1 MILQSMK
8 ICTYIEQQS
17 LESCISLIGIHFLS
31 SCRTLGRQHRKRP
44 SRRPAPHTAAA
55 RRQAC
60 ICLSTK
66 TTSITKYNVHCLCR
80 QKIKKDLQQSVSCI
94 RTSLAS
100 SSHPRQHRSSSFNF
114 SADVL
119 EFVIQG
125 KQLKIIH
132 NLMLIS

>member
-31 SCRTLGRQHRKRP
+31 SCRTLGRQHSKRP
-44 SRRPAPHTAAA
+44 SRTRRRWRRR

-80 QKIKKDLQQSVSCI
+80 QKIKKKDLQQSVSCI

-114 SADVL
+114 STDVL

-125 KQLKIIH
+125 KQLKILQD
-132 NLMLIS
+132 LMLIS